1 MSAICRTLESATL
14 KALLQLCSNE
24 ASVDSFTRQTEA
36 EGATIVPNGL
46 HVVTGYAEFNLNLYT
61 SSSNDEQELPACNVI
76 CTAAAVMPEAPH
88 IQTLDLEISV
98 RLPVDDNS
106 TNADAT
112 EAMHGLSMWLEDIAN
127 QPAVMRDAL
136 EQADSSLVISGVW
149 QKDRNSGVISDKRVQ
164 FSVIRFSVIAA
175 LAA

>member
-24 ASVDSFTRQTEA
+24 ASVDTFTRQTEA
-36 EGATIVPNGL
+36 EGATIVPTGL
-46 HVVTGYAEFNLNLYT
+46 HIVTGYAEFDLNLYT
-61 SSSNDEQELPACNVI
+61 SSSNEEQELPALNVI
-76 CTAAAVMPEAPH
+76 CTAAAVIPEAPM

-98 RLPVDDNS
+98 RLPVDDNA
-106 TNADAT
+106 TTADAT

-136 EQADSSLVISGVW
+136 EQADGSLVISGIY

-164 FSVIRFSVIAA
+164 YSVIRFNVTAA
-175 LAA
+175 LSN